1 MSDAKPGAAPTAQCV
16 PVPAGAGALVMGSA
30 LLQSLEA
37 SGVAVLT
44 LVEDVSEADLLRSR
58 LTRSEVTRHLQQMCH
73 AVSGMPMDI
82 QSQMPEVDWSAWSLI
97 GSGLMDAS
105 SHARDEALSF
115 AVRSLVSATLMWL
128 RVYRQSHPALFR
140 MAMG

>member
-1 MSDAKPGAAPTAQCV
+1 
-16 PVPAGAGALVMGSA
+16 VPAGAGTLVMGSA
-30 LLQSLEA
+30 LLQALDA

-73 AVSGMPMDI
+73 AATGMPLDI
-82 QSQMPEVDWSAWSLI
+82 QAQMPEVDWAAWSLI
-97 GSGLMDAS
+97 SSGLSDES
-105 SHARDEALSF
+105 THARDEALSF

>member
-1 MSDAKPGAAPTAQCV
+1 
-16 PVPAGAGALVMGSA
+16 VPAGAGTLVMGSA
-30 LLQSLEA
+30 LLQALEA

-73 AVSGMPMDI
+73 AATGMPLDL
-82 QSQMPEVDWSAWSLI
+82 QAQMPEVDWSAWSLI
-97 GSGLMDAS
+97 SSGLSDES
-105 SHARDEALSF
+105 VHARDEALSF